1 MIHQSSWQTWF
12 RMSPHLLCKMTH
24 HEFLTT
30 THLQG
35 ERHGRAGVGP
45 LQPQPVRQG
54 EAGLG
59 VLEREEG
66 GVSIKICPMC
76 PKSSRGK

>member
-1 MIHQSSWQTWF
+1 
-12 RMSPHLLCKMTH
+12 MTH
-24 HEFLTT
+24 QGYHEFLSS

-59 VLEREEG
+59 VLKREEG
-66 GVSIKICPMC
+66 RVNNKVCPMY
-76 PKSSRGK
+76 PQSSRDLMYLMDNWINIEIES

>member
-1 MIHQSSWQTWF
+1 MIHQSSWKTWF
-12 RMSPHLLCKMTH
+12 RMSPYLLCKNDSLGLSR
-24 HEFLTT
+24 FS
-30 THLQG
+30 HLQG
-35 ERHGRAGVGP
+35 ERHGGAGVGP

-59 VLEREEG
+59 VLKREEG